1 MQNSAMPAAGI
12 ETCGRWCPDAATF
25 LRLLRPACA
34 CTIAKCMHIC
44 LSCASVVRPARPDL
58 LSLPLSGAA
67 NVDGDSPLLRDVLA
81 EQSAHPSCWPL
92 ALTCLR
98 SLALVSGDLHRE
110 LGDSKR
116 VCEEGN
122 RSSLRTARRGTAAGL
137 SGATCEHYKLLLD
150 DAEALELF
158 THAANL
164 LVAAHVP
171 TSVAAA
177 LGLSRLT
184 ALRKPG
190 GGVRGIATGDTFRR
204 LVSRSL
210 ARMFADTFDEATRP
224 YQFALQ
230 TRAGTDALSGMLR
243 AAVDLDSAATIVSLD
258 GRSACDTISRT
269 AFLRKLHAVA
279 PALIPLV
286 RLWYGQQS
294 TYFWWDQDGQ
304 RRTIHQGEGCEQGD
318 ALAPALYALGQHDA
332 LVAAD
337 EQLRP
342 GECLAAFLDDVYLVT
357 TPSRARE
364 ALDVVTSS
372 IETRAGVTANL
383 GKTRVYNRDGG
394 PAPPGIAELGAN
406 VWRGDAPE
414 AERGF
419 VALGTPLGHPRFV
432 AAHTD
437 TRLLDEARLLQELP
451 LLPDLQCAW
460 LLLAMCASPRADHL
474 LRTLPPSLS
483 ASYARG
489 HDDAVWRC
497 LLALLG
503 EEDDADPEVAAAR
516 RLALLPARSGG
527 LGLQCAVRTAPAA
540 YWAAWA
546 DALPVLRARRPDAAA
561 RCLAELAAGPAAAAA
576 CLRAA
581 AEAGGVLADA
591 GWQGRPSWHD
601 VHHGVRPAQ
610 CDLPE
615 PGERCQGWQHHG
627 SPRLLYPLSRDRAI
641 PSCYL
646 PCHPLPRPCCGR
658 SPGRTQLHGSVPS
671 RARLAPLCRPTAC

>member
-1 MQNSAMPAAGI
+1 
-12 ETCGRWCPDAATF
+12 
-25 LRLLRPACA
+25 
-34 CTIAKCMHIC
+34 
-44 LSCASVVRPARPDL
+44 
-58 LSLPLSGAA
+58 
-67 NVDGDSPLLRDVLA
+67 
-81 EQSAHPSCWPL
+81 
-92 ALTCLR
+92 
-98 SLALVSGDLHRE
+98 
-110 LGDSKR
+110 
-116 VCEEGN
+116 
-122 RSSLRTARRGTAAGL
+122 
-137 SGATCEHYKLLLD
+137 
-150 DAEALELF
+150 
-158 THAANL
+158 
-164 LVAAHVP
+164 
-171 TSVAAA
+171 
-177 LGLSRLT
+177 
-184 ALRKPG
+184 
-190 GGVRGIATGDTFRR
+190 
-204 LVSRSL
+204 
-210 ARMFADTFDEATRP
+210 MFADTFDEATRP

-258 GRSACDTISRT
+258 GRSAYDTISRT

-279 PALIPLV
+279 PALIPFV

-318 ALAPALYALGQHDA
+318 ALAPALYALGQHDT

-394 PAPPGIAELGAN
+394 PAPPGIVELGAN
-406 VWRGDAPE
+406 VWCGDAPE

-419 VALGTPLGHPRFV
+419 VALGTPLGHPQFV

-437 TRLLDEARLLQELP
+437 TRLLDEVRLLQELP

-503 EEDDADPEVAAAR
+503 EEGDADPEVAAAR
-516 RLALLPARSGG
+516 RLALLPARLGG

-576 CLRAA
+576 CL
-581 AEAGGVLADA
+581 
-591 GWQGRPSWHD
+591 
-601 VHHGVRPAQ
+601 
-610 CDLPE
+610 
-615 PGERCQGWQHHG
+615 
-627 SPRLLYPLSRDRAI
+627 LSRDRAVTYFAAPCPGHAAI
-641 PSCYL
+641 AVWAARSCMAR
-646 PCHPLPRPCCGR
+646 CHPERGWLRSAARPHANGFAAAAAAAFACR
-658 SPGRTQLHGSVPS
+658 STQVWRT
-671 RARLAPLCRPTAC
+671 RARLWRRCRRLWRPPRSMPSNRTARPPSKAPRACMGAHRA